1 MWAQEVIWFWGVY
14 LGRGG
19 LMASRAITGIAAR
32 LLTVWGWPEKW
43 VRLSSLFLL
52 WALQT
57 LGVSH
62 PDTSD
67 RRVTEDALAPLLII
81 NILTAPF

>member
-19 LMASRAITGIAAR
+19 LMASRAITGVVAR
-32 LLTVWGWPEKW
+32 LLTVWGWPEKR

-52 WALQT
+52 WAPQT

-62 PDTSD
+62 PDTNE
-67 RRVTEDALAPLLII
+67 RVTEDALAALLII
-81 NILTAPF
+81 NILTALF